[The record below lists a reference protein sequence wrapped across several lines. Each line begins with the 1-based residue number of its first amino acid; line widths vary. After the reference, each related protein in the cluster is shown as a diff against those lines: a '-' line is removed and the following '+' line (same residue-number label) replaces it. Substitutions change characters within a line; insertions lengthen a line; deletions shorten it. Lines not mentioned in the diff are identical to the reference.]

1 MEENKKKS
9 YYYDEE
15 ETYTPLNLDEVK
27 IFSKTNLNESS
38 INYNSSKNY
47 TCSNGYIYIA
57 FLSAFLILISFVC
70 LIFAKVSLIY
80 LSSDVL
86 RATDFKFIK
95 YFGIFTACADTN
107 RVTPVPL
114 E

>member
-38 INYNSSKNY
+38 INDNSSKNY

-57 FLSAFLILISFVC
+57 FLSAFDRLLGVSATTVTIKFPY
-70 LIFAKVSLIY
+70 VSLFKY
-80 LSSDVL
+80 LIPLPRSLKIVL
-86 RATDFKFIK
+86 D
-95 YFGIFTACADTN
+95 
-107 RVTPVPL
+107 
-114 E
+114 